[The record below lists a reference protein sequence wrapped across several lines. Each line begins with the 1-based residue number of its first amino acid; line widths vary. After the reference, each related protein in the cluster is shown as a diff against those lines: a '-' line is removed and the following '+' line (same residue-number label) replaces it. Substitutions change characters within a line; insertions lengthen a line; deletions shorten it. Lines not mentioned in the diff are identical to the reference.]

1 MEAYEPES
9 LTELWNAVSEKRL
22 LEMLVLTHPSTVG
35 ILNAYF
41 QIINTE
47 KVIHNYKMGRLAL
60 GCWTSSSKLSVDPK
74 QQGMLC
80 ERERG

>member
-9 LTELWNAVSEKRL
+9 LTDLSENAVSAKRL
-22 LEMLVLTHPSTVG
+22 LEMPVLTHPSTVG

-47 KVIHNYKMGRLAL
+47 KVINNYKMGRLAL
-60 GCWTSSSKLSVDPK
+60 C
-74 QQGMLC
+74 C
-80 ERERG
+80 